1 MPRYQLAEARKSF
14 TDIVNRVAYGG
25 ERIAIGRHDKDLA
38 VLISVDDAA
47 LLEELEDM
55 QDAKEAKKILAE
67 MKRSRDGGVP
77 WEDVKAELSA
87 KRAGPARDGKA

>member
-1 MPRYQLAEARKSF
+1 MATYQLAEARKNF

-38 VLISVDDAA
+38 VLISVEDAA

-55 QDAKEAKKILAE
+55 QDAKEAKKILAQ
-67 MKRSRDGGVP
+67 MRRTGDDGVP

-87 KRAGPARDGKA
+87 RRSGQARSREA